1 MELVMVTV
9 GDQHLVDVI
18 VTMHVT
24 LMMIVAMTRLM
35 SVGRR
40 NLLGDPVQ
48 VSFLVLLIYHKFLV
62 ADPRRG
68 GGSLEMRTHTGQF
81 LSISCNLRQKKTG
94 KQDSIP
100 VGCVQPNYQPYAF
113 W

>member
-24 LMMIVAMTRLM
+24 LMMIVATTRLM

-40 NLLGDPVQ
+40 NLLLDPVQ
-48 VSFLVLLIYHKFLV
+48 VSFLVLLIYYVYSPIANCIRF
-62 ADPRRG
+62 
-68 GGSLEMRTHTGQF
+68 GSHH
-81 LSISCNLRQKKTG
+81 
-94 KQDSIP
+94 
-100 VGCVQPNYQPYAF
+100 
-113 W
+113 